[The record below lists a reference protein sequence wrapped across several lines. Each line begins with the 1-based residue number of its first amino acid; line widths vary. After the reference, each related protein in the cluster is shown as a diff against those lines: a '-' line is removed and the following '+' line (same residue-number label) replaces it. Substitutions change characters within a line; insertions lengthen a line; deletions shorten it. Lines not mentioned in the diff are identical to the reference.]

1 LSFPTAKA
9 LMEAQ
14 GHFFPGYPGWFHAA
28 LVLFHRMAFA
38 ALLTGLLFANRLRRL
53 RRGEL
58 WQGIQLGLWGAFGM
72 LLQTD
77 AQNRIPASTSA
88 FFTQF
93 TSVFLPVWVA
103 VVSRRLPNPR
113 VALASCLVVC
123 GCALLSGV
131 DFKGLGFGF
140 GEWETILAAVLFS
153 GQILALDQERF
164 RANDMRS
171 VAVVMFGVKAL
182 VMLPVVLGV
191 DVPMMEAVFD
201 PLDPGAAT
209 GWRALYASPSMWLML
224 GTLTL
229 FCTVFSYSIMTQWQ
243 PRVSPVHAGL
253 IYATE
258 PVFATLWALF
268 LPGWFSRMAGLS
280 YQNES
285 LGLSF
290 FAGATAVLFANV
302 LMAFAPPSRA

>member
-1 LSFPTAKA
+1 
-9 LMEAQ
+9 
-14 GHFFPGYPGWFHAA
+14 
-28 LVLFHRMAFA
+28 MAFA
-38 ALLTGLLFANRLRRL
+38 ALLMGVFFADRLRRL
-53 RRGEL
+53 QRGEL
-58 WQGIQLGLWGAFGM
+58 WQGVQLGMWGALGM

-103 VVSRRLPNPR
+103 ISSRRFPNPR
-113 VALASCLVVC
+113 VALASGLVVC

-140 GEWETILAAVLFS
+140 GEWETILAALLFS
-153 GQILALDQERF
+153 GQILTLDQEKF

-171 VAVVMFGVKAL
+171 VAVVMFTVKAL
-182 VMLPVVLGV
+182 VMLPVVLGARGLLI
-191 DVPMMEAVFD
+191 EAPSD
-201 PLDPGAAT
+201 LLTLAAAT
-209 GWRALYASPSMWLML
+209 GWRAMYASPSMWLML
-224 GTLTL
+224 GLLTL
-229 FCTVFSYSIMTQWQ
+229 LCTVYSYSVMTQWQ

-268 LPGWFSRMAGLS
+268 LPGWFSHLAGLS

-290 FAGATAVLFANV
+290 FAGATAILLANV
-302 LMAFAPPSRA
+302 LMALAPPPRA